1 MKIAFNILYFAMA
14 AMLAVA
20 VFMTNVSPDEFRE
33 AVCGAVEGLG
43 GPLQ

>member
-20 VFMTNVSPDEFRE
+20 MFVTNVAPDEFRE
-33 AVCGAVEGLG
+33 AVCSAVDGLG